1 MKVTTVRL
9 PEDLVEDVEE
19 AAEDTGR
26 SQSEYIRHALRIHFE
41 YKPNTDADR
50 VDDRVEQLEARVE
63 ALEAGGDG
71 RVGVE
76 NAEPP
81 KMGVKQGRG
90 GRSPEREPRGKDG
103 ETGSAQLHTIVD
115 DVAEDVLP
123 GAGAKLDD
131 RHDALTAAVTYLIR
145 HESATRAELSE
156 EVYPDHTG
164 RYESGKDPAYSWWK
178 NCILPGLSAIAER
191 SDDVEAADHSGVWR
205 YVPKIPNDT

>member
-41 YKPNTDADR
+41 YKPNTA
-50 VDDRVEQLEARVE
+50 DRVEQLEARVE

-76 NAEPP
+76 NAEMP
-81 KMGVKQGRG
+81 KMALNQPRG
-90 GRSPEREPRGKDG
+90 GRSPAREPRGTDA
-103 ETGSAQLHTIVD
+103 ETGAAQLHTIVD
-115 DVAEDVLP
+115 EVAEDVLP
-123 GAGAKLDD
+123 GSGSKLDD
-131 RHDALTAAVTYLIR
+131 RHEALTAAVTYLIR

-156 EVYPDHTG
+156 EIYPDHTG
-164 RYESGKDPAYSWWK
+164 RFETAYSWWK

-191 SDDVEAADHSGVWR
+191 SDVVEAADQSGVWR
-205 YVPKIPNDT
+205 FVRKTPSHSRMTLE